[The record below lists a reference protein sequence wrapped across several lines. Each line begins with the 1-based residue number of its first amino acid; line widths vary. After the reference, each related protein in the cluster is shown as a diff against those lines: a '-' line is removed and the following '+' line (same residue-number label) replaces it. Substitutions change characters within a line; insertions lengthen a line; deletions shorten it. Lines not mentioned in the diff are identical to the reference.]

1 MKSITLA
8 LLLIFSSVILC
19 AADIFI
25 NGVKVTGITDTEIK
39 NCTVVID
46 KNGNILISAP
56 DVKILKDNGKMAKE
70 YFASISFSAPLQNDF
85 IISVNGKPALTIA
98 KGETESLL
106 ELNSFFQKG
115 ENLISYSSLPV
126 QTPVKIKIII
136 GSGQKKDSS
145 IEFSPINEHS
155 GEISALGAAGNFK
168 FNAE

>member
-1 MKSITLA
+1 MKSITLVLIVIFAAA
-8 LLLIFSSVILC
+8 LS

-56 DVKILKDNGKMAKE
+56 DVKILKDQGKMAKE
-70 YFASISFSAPLQNDF
+70 YFASISFSAPLQSDF
-85 IISVNGKPALTIA
+85 TISVNGKPALTIA

-126 QTPVKIKIII
+126 QTPVKIKMII
-136 GSGQKKDSS
+136 GSGEKKDNS
-145 IEFSPINEHS
+145 IEFSPLSEHN